1 MALPRVPTGIEGL
14 DRMLGGGFVEKSA
27 NMVEG
32 APGTG
37 KTTLGLQFLVHGA
50 SKLSQPGLYISFEE
64 FPAQL
69 YADALRLGWD
79 LKVLEAEGI
88 LKVMFTT
95 PEDLLDGLE
104 TVGSPLST
112 LLSELSVQRVVV
124 DSLSHFEPL
133 AASCFELRDLE
144 FRLVSAFKRE
154 GVTSVLLRENANLL
168 GDTNSSSRSPFV
180 VDSFLI
186 LRYVEIDSAVAKALL
201 VLKMRGSAHATDI
214 RRYSIRQGGLF
225 VEDKFDGRE
234 GILGGAPRKSKSEA
248 FVEAFGRHR
257 A

>member
-1 MALPRVPTGIEGL
+1 MALPRVSTGIEGL
-14 DRMLGGGFVEKSA
+14 DRMLGGGFVERSA

-37 KTTLGLQFLVHGA
+37 KTTLGLQFLIHGA
-50 SKLSQPGLYISFEE
+50 QRLAQPGLYISFEE

-69 YADALRLGWD
+69 YADAKRIGWD
-79 LKVLEAEGI
+79 LKELESRGL
-88 LKVMFTT
+88 LKVLFTT
-95 PEDLLDGLE
+95 PEDLLEELE
-104 TVGSPLST
+104 QVGSTLEST
-112 LLSELSVQRVVV
+112 ITSMGVKRVVV

-133 AASCFELRDLE
+133 AVSTFELRDLE

-154 GVTSVLLRENANLL
+154 GITAVLLRENANLL
-168 GDTNSSSRSPFV
+168 GDTNSTSRSPFV
-180 VDSFLI
+180 VDSFVI

-234 GILGGAPRKSKSEA
+234 GILGGAPRKSKSDA
-248 FVEAFGRHR
+248 FVEAFGRRH
-257 A
+257 

>member
-1 MALPRVPTGIEGL
+1 MALVRVPTGIEGL

-37 KTTLGLQFLVHGA
+37 KTTLGLQFLLHGA
-50 SKLSQPGLYISFEE
+50 LQFGQPGLYISFEE

-69 YADALRLGWD
+69 YADAARIGWD
-79 LKVLEAEGI
+79 LKALESTGL
-88 LKVMFTT
+88 LKVLFTT
-95 PEDLLDGLE
+95 PEDLLEELE
-104 TVGSPLST
+104 TVGSSLES
-112 LLSELSVQRVVV
+112 LISEMGVRRVVV
-124 DSLSHFEPL
+124 DSVSHFEPL
-133 AASCFELRDLE
+133 AVSTFELRDIE

-154 GVTSVLLRENANLL
+154 GITAILLRENANLL
-168 GDTNSSSRSPFV
+168 GDTNSTSRSPFV

-234 GILGGAPRKSKSEA
+234 GILGGAPRKSKSDA
-248 FVEAFGRHR
+248 FVEAFGKRR
-257 A
+257 

>member
-1 MALPRVPTGIEGL
+1 
-14 DRMLGGGFVEKSA
+14 MLGGGFVERSA

-50 SKLSQPGLYISFEE
+50 IQQNQAGLYISFEE

-69 YADALRLGWD
+69 YADALRIGWD
-79 LKVLEAEGI
+79 LKALEARGVLKI
-88 LKVMFTT
+88 LFTT
-95 PEDLLDGLE
+95 PEDLLEELE
-104 TVGSPLST
+104 QVGSSLEAT
-112 LLSELSVQRVVV
+112 IARMGVKRVVV

-133 AASCFELRDLE
+133 AVSTFELRDIE

-154 GVTSVLLRENANLL
+154 EITAVLLRENANLL
-168 GDTNSSSRSPFV
+168 GDTNSTSRSPFV

-201 VLKMRGSAHATDI
+201 VLKMRGSSHATDI

-234 GILGGAPRKSKSEA
+234 GILGGAPRKSKSDA
-248 FVEAFGRHR
+248 FVEAFGKRR
-257 A
+257 

>member
-1 MALPRVPTGIEGL
+1 MALRRVPTGIEGL

-37 KTTLGLQFLVHGA
+37 KTTLGLQFLLHGA
-50 SKLSQPGLYISFEE
+50 LQFGQPGLYISFEE

-69 YADALRLGWD
+69 YADASRIGWD
-79 LKVLEAEGI
+79 LKALESTGL
-88 LKVMFTT
+88 LKVLFTT
-95 PEDLLDGLE
+95 PEDLLEELE
-104 TVGSPLST
+104 TVGSSLES
-112 LLSELSVQRVVV
+112 LISDMGVRRVVV
-124 DSLSHFEPL
+124 DSVSHFEPL
-133 AASCFELRDLE
+133 AVSTFELRDIE

-154 GVTSVLLRENANLL
+154 GITAILLRENANLL
-168 GDTNSSSRSPFV
+168 GDTNSTSRSPFV

-234 GILGGAPRKSKSEA
+234 GILGGAPRKSKSDA
-248 FVEAFGRHR
+248 FMEAFGKRR
-257 A
+257 

>member
-1 MALPRVPTGIEGL
+1 MANPRIPTGIEGL
-14 DRMLGGGFVEKSA
+14 DRMLGGGFKVRSA

-37 KTTLGLQFLVHGA
+37 KTTLGLQFLIHGA
-50 SKLSQPGLYISFEE
+50 KDLAQPGLYISFEE

-69 YADALRLGWD
+69 YADALRIGWD
-79 LKVLEAEGI
+79 LKALESVGTLKI
-88 LKVMFTT
+88 LFMT
-95 PEDLLDGLE
+95 PEDLLEQLEEVGSELE
-104 TVGSPLST
+104 TVI
-112 LLSELSVQRVVV
+112 SEMGIQRVVV

-133 AASCFELRDLE
+133 AVSTFELRDLE

-154 GVTSVLLRENANLL
+154 GITAVLLRENANLL
-168 GDTNSSSRSPFV
+168 GDTNSLSRAPFV
-180 VDSFLI
+180 VDSFVI

-234 GILGGAPRKSKSEA
+234 GILGGAPRKSKSDA
-248 FVEAFGRHR
+248 FVEAFGRR
-257 A
+257 R

>member
-1 MALPRVPTGIEGL
+1 MELPRVPTGIEGL
-14 DRMLGGGFVEKSA
+14 DRMLDGGFIEKSA
-27 NMVEG
+27 NMIEG

-37 KTTLGLQFLVHGA
+37 KTTLGLEFLVQGARHGEA
-50 SKLSQPGLYISFEE
+50 GLYISFEE

-69 YADALRLGWD
+69 YADARELGWD
-79 LKVLEAEGI
+79 LRAMEEEGT

-95 PEDLLDGLE
+95 PSDLLEGLE
-104 TVGSPLST
+104 QVGSSLET
-112 LLSELSVQRVVV
+112 LISEFSVRRVVV
-124 DSLSHFEPL
+124 DSLSHFEQL
-133 AASCFELRDLE
+133 AESEFELRDIE

-154 GVTSVLLRENANLL
+154 GLTSVLLRENANLL

-186 LRYVEIDSAVAKALL
+186 MRYVELDSAVAKAIL
-201 VLKMRGSAHATDI
+201 VLKMRGSRHATDI

-234 GILGGAPRKSKSEA
+234 GILSGAPRKSKSDA
-248 FVEAFGRHR
+248 FVEAFGKRR

>member
-1 MALPRVPTGIEGL
+1 MALQRVPTGIEGL

-37 KTTLGLQFLVHGA
+37 KTTLGLQFLLHGA
-50 SKLSQPGLYISFEE
+50 LQFGQPGLYISFEE

-69 YADALRLGWD
+69 YADAARIGWD
-79 LKVLEAEGI
+79 LKALESTGL
-88 LKVMFTT
+88 LKVLFTT
-95 PEDLLDGLE
+95 PEDLLEELE
-104 TVGSPLST
+104 TVGSSLES
-112 LLSELSVQRVVV
+112 LISDMGVRRVVV
-124 DSLSHFEPL
+124 DSVSHFEPL
-133 AASCFELRDLE
+133 AVSTFELRDIE

-154 GVTSVLLRENANLL
+154 GITAILLRENANLL
-168 GDTNSSSRSPFV
+168 GDTNSTSRSPFV

-234 GILGGAPRKSKSEA
+234 GILGGAPRKSKSDA
-248 FVEAFGRHR
+248 FVEAFGKRR
-257 A
+257 

>member
-1 MALPRVPTGIEGL
+1 MALLRVPTGIEGL

-37 KTTLGLQFLVHGA
+37 KTTLGLQFLLHGA
-50 SKLSQPGLYISFEE
+50 LQFGQPGLYISFEE

-69 YADALRLGWD
+69 YADAARIGWD
-79 LKVLEAEGI
+79 LKALESTGL
-88 LKVMFTT
+88 LKVLFTT
-95 PEDLLDGLE
+95 PEDLLEELE
-104 TVGSPLST
+104 TVGSSLES
-112 LLSELSVQRVVV
+112 LISEMGVRRVVV
-124 DSLSHFEPL
+124 DSVSHFEPL
-133 AASCFELRDLE
+133 AVSTFELRDIE

-154 GVTSVLLRENANLL
+154 GITAVLLRENANLL
-168 GDTNSSSRSPFV
+168 CDTNSTSRSPFV

-234 GILGGAPRKSKSEA
+234 GILGGAPRKSKSDA
-248 FVEAFGRHR
+248 FVEAFGKRR
-257 A
+257 

>member
-1 MALPRVPTGIEGL
+1 MAASRVPTGIEGL
-14 DRMLGGGFVEKSA
+14 DRMLGGGFKPCSA

-37 KTTLGLQFLVHGA
+37 KTTLGLQFLIEGTRRGEA
-50 SKLSQPGLYISFEE
+50 GLYISFEE

-69 YADALRLGWD
+69 YADARRIGWD
-79 LKVLEAEGI
+79 LRALEAEGS
-88 LKVMFTT
+88 LKVLFMT
-95 PEDLLDGLE
+95 PEDLLEGLE
-104 TVGSPLST
+104 QVGS
-112 LLSELSVQRVVV
+112 ELEESISSMGIRRVVV

-133 AASCFELRDLE
+133 AVSTFELRDIE

-154 GVTSVLLRENANLL
+154 GITAVLLRENANLL
-168 GDTNSSSRSPFV
+168 GDTNSLSRAPFV

-214 RRYSIRQGGLF
+214 RGYRIQQGGLV
-225 VEDKFDGRE
+225 VEDKFEGRE
-234 GILGGAPRKSKSEA
+234 GILGGAPRKSKSDA
-248 FVEAFGRHR
+248 FVEAFGRR
-257 A
+257 R

>member
-14 DRMLGGGFVEKSA
+14 DRMLGGGFVERSA

-37 KTTLGLQFLVHGA
+37 KTTLGLQFLVQGA
-50 SKLSQPGLYISFEE
+50 LRGEAGLYISFEE

-69 YADALRLGWD
+69 YTDAQRIGWD
-79 LKVLEAEGI
+79 LKALEARGS

-95 PEDLLDGLE
+95 PEDLLEELE
-104 TVGSPLST
+104 QVGST
-112 LLSELSVQRVVV
+112 LEATISSMGVKRVVV

-133 AASCFELRDLE
+133 AVSTFELRDLE

-154 GVTSVLLRENANLL
+154 GITAVLLRENANLL
-168 GDTNSSSRSPFV
+168 GDTNSTSRSPFV

-234 GILGGAPRKSKSEA
+234 GILGGAPRKSKSDA
-248 FVEAFGRHR
+248 FVEAFGKRR
-257 A
+257 